1 VDKPLADV
9 YLNFS
14 EDSLVFLNI
23 SLAFIMFGVALSINR
38 KDFSEIGR
46 NPKSI
51 ITGVISQFLLLPAVT
66 FLFIYFAR
74 PLESLA
80 LGMILVASCPGGNV
94 SNFFSQLSRG
104 NIALSISLTAV
115 ATVAATIMTPLNF
128 SFWSHLYVGDKLSQ
142 SVDMD
147 TFKMFKMVLLLL
159 VIPLFTGLWFSRKF
173 PLLTTKISLPIRVIS
188 FFILIGFIV
197 IALLKNID
205 LFTEYYKYIIYLVF
219 IHNALALATGYIWSK
234 ILGNSEKD
242 SRTISIETGIQNSG
256 LGLVIIFTLFGGNG
270 GMALI
275 TAWWGVWHIIAGITL
290 SLIFTRGGIF
300 KTETA

>member
-1 VDKPLADV
+1 MEEPLADV
-9 YLNFS
+9 NLNFS
-14 EDSLVFLNI
+14 EDSLLFLNI

-38 KDFSEIGR
+38 KDFAEIGR

-51 ITGVISQFLLLPAVT
+51 ITGVVSQFLLLPAIT
-66 FLFIYFAR
+66 FLLIYFAR
-74 PLESLA
+74 PVESLA

-115 ATVAATIMTPLNF
+115 ATVGATIMTPLNF
-128 SFWSHLYVGDKLSQ
+128 SFWSNLYLGDQLSQ
-142 SVDMD
+142 ALDMD

-173 PLLTTKISLPIRVIS
+173 PGITKKISLPVRRIS

-197 IALLKNID
+197 VAFLKNID
-205 LFTEYYKYIIYLVF
+205 LFTEYYMYIIYLVF
-219 IHNALALATGYIWSK
+219 IHNALALATGYFWSK
-234 ILGNSEKD
+234 SLGNSERY

-256 LGLVIIFTLFGGNG
+256 LGLVIIFTLFDGNG

-275 TAWWGVWHIIAGITL
+275 TAWWGIWHILAGIAL

-300 KTETA
+300 VTKTA